1 MELGND
7 FREVAS
13 RVGYAVLLFL
23 GSLIVFAVFIG
34 SSVLLDWLLGF
45 AVDKETTPYQ
55 WTKAVMDAVLV
66 GCGLLVTLGGV
77 VMVVTETWASVGSF
91 VSRTGRNK

>member
-34 SSVLLDWLLGF
+34 SSVLLD
-45 AVDKETTPYQ
+45 
-55 WTKAVMDAVLV
+55 
-66 GCGLLVTLGGV
+66 
-77 VMVVTETWASVGSF
+77 
-91 VSRTGRNK
+91 